1 MSNASD
7 WPTVKL
13 GEVVEINPRLQ
24 TRPADD
30 DNITFIPMTAVEEA
44 GFISSKEL
52 RTYGEVK
59 KGYTPFQK
67 DDLLLAKITPCFQNK
82 KISAADIDTEVGI
95 GSTEFHVLRTSNA
108 IDMKYL
114 LHLLRQDSVVSEGE
128 KCMTGSGGQRRVPRW
143 FLENLSIPLPPL
155 AEQQRIAG
163 VLNQTTSIL
172 ELARQEVREI
182 DESRSALFESLFPAS
197 NYPVST
203 IGNFFSETQYGS
215 SKKSGEAGKYPMLRM
230 GNLSSTGSISYSD
243 LKYLDLEEKE
253 INKYTLRNRDILF
266 NRTNSKELVGKTAV
280 YYGEGDQVAY
290 AGYLIRCRTNDLATP
305 EFISGFLN
313 SRIGKA
319 QLFQRAKA
327 IVGMANI
334 NAKELRTLRIPSV
347 PVAEQEKYTSAS
359 RQLEDLRLAVE
370 KKIEKLEEL
379 QKSLSTRAFAGQL

>member
-1 MSNASD
+1 MKIRDILSEFKERPHPGENPEVLTLTERNGFVKQSDRFNKRLATEDLSKYKLIHRDDFAFNPYLLWAGAIARNNRFDEGVISPLYPTFQTNADHDPAYIQYFLLSPQMSA
-7 WPTVKL
+7 KY
-13 GEVVEINPRLQ
+13 
-24 TRPADD
+24 
-30 DNITFIPMTAVEEA
+30 DNIAF
-44 GFISSKEL
+44 
-52 RTYGEVK
+52 
-59 KGYTPFQK
+59 
-67 DDLLLAKITPCFQNK
+67 
-82 KISAADIDTEVGI
+82 
-95 GSTEFHVLRTSNA
+95 GS
-108 IDMKYL
+108 
-114 LHLLRQDSVVSEGE
+114 
-128 KCMTGSGGQRRVPRW
+128 VPRRRRSSVKD
-143 FLENLSIPLPPL
+143 FLNLSIPDFPPL

>member
-155 AEQQRIAG
+155 AEQQRIAEI
-163 VLNQTTSIL
+163 LDRSQSLMDDSIKMERKCDAL
-172 ELARQEVREI
+172 LRAYFISRFGHPLDPANSIPRQAI
-182 DESRSALFESLFPAS
+182 
-197 NYPVST
+197 
-203 IGNFFSETQYGS
+203 
-215 SKKSGEAGKYPMLRM
+215 
-230 GNLSSTGSISYSD
+230 GSISHVITGNTPPRKDPSNYGKSLEWLKSD
-243 LKYLDLEEKE
+243 NLGNLWPTSAAESLSSKGAEKARVVEEGAVLVTCIAGSRESIGKSSLLNRKAAFNQQINAIVPSASLEPFFLFAQIKAAPELIRRQATDGMKGIVSKKTLESVEILVPPLDLQRNFAAVVADIAGLKE
-253 INKYTLRNRDILF
+253 RAQQRINHFRNL
-266 NRTNSKELVGKTAV
+266 
-280 YYGEGDQVAY
+280 YH
-290 AGYLIRCRTNDLATP
+290 
-305 EFISGFLN
+305 
-313 SRIGKA
+313 
-319 QLFQRAKA
+319 
-327 IVGMANI
+327 
-334 NAKELRTLRIPSV
+334 
-347 PVAEQEKYTSAS
+347 
-359 RQLEDLRLAVE
+359 
-370 KKIEKLEEL
+370 
-379 QKSLSTRAFAGQL
+379 SLSTRAFASQL

>member
-155 AEQQRIAG
+155 AEQQRIAEILDTVATTISSSREQLVALSQIQENLLTETDQVKYVPLGDLAQIRSGTVKPNEHPYCDLPHVAPDNIESGTGRLQGINTASEDG
-163 VLNQTTSIL
+163 VTSNKYAFCAGDLLYSKIRPYLNKFAIPQFDGVCSADMYALVPQEPATAEYLAMTLQSPLFLAYAEQQSGRASIPKINRKSL
-172 ELARQEVREI
+172 TAFPVPFHSEAEIQRVTEIYQETETA
-182 DESRSALFESLFPAS
+182 RSAVER
-197 NYPVST
+197 
-203 IGNFFSETQYGS
+203 
-215 SKKSGEAGKYPMLRM
+215 K
-230 GNLSSTGSISYSD
+230 
-243 LKYLDLEEKE
+243 LD
-253 INKYTLRNRDILF
+253 TL
-266 NRTNSKELVGKTAV
+266 
-280 YYGEGDQVAY
+280 Q
-290 AGYLIRCRTNDLATP
+290 
-305 EFISGFLN
+305 
-313 SRIGKA
+313 
-319 QLFQRAKA
+319 
-327 IVGMANI
+327 
-334 NAKELRTLRIPSV
+334 
-347 PVAEQEKYTSAS
+347 
-359 RQLEDLRLAVE
+359 
-370 KKIEKLEEL
+370 EL
-379 QKSLSTRAFAGQL
+379 QNSLSTRAFAGQL